1 MQIRI
6 TIGTELMSLKGLKMV
21 KFLTQKVENCVDKKR
36 LVGIENEGMTCYQKA
51 VSEVDADYQ
60 HNRERKGEPDYP
72 VESVN
77 I

>member
-1 MQIRI
+1 M
-6 TIGTELMSLKGLKMV
+6 
-21 KFLTQKVENCVDKKR
+21 DKKR